1 MTFNG
6 HTEHEK
12 GFGRKQPD
20 LNQRLCFHGVPSLAL
35 IIITHSCRSLTLH
48 CCQFK
53 CDKIDGLPV
62 YALPH
67 MPLGVICHLVQL
79 ELLVFKCIK
88 CKISD

>member
-1 MTFNG
+1 MLAC
-6 HTEHEK
+6 
-12 GFGRKQPD
+12 R
-20 LNQRLCFHGVPSLAL
+20 GV
-35 IIITHSCRSLTLH
+35 TLH
-48 CCQFK
+48 YCQFK
-53 CDKIDGLPV
+53 CDKIDGLCVSV